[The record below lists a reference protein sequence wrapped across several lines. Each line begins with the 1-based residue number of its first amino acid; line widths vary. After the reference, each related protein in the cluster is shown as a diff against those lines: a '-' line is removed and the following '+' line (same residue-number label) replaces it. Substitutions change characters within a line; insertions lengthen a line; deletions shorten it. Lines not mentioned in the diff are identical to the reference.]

1 MGGITKETRSDRR
14 RASFRAGLALLV
26 LVVSGPVWGDPAFE
40 AGALRGLLQAR
51 GFSETQTQ
59 AALGMLERANARGLP
74 ASALVNRVREGMARR
89 AEPSAILDV
98 LSGRLSDLER
108 ADDVTPIRARTAVP

>member
-1 MGGITKETRSDRR
+1 MGGIAKETRADGRT
-14 RASFRAGLALLV
+14 ASCRAGLALRV
-26 LVVSGPVWGDPAFE
+26 RVVSGPVWGDPAFD
-40 AGALRGLLQAR
+40 AGAARGLLQAR

-74 ASALVNRVREGMARR
+74 ASALTNRLREGIARR

-98 LSGRLSDLER
+98 LSRRSSDLVR
-108 ADDVTPIRARTAVP
+108 ADDITRRRSR